1 MTYGLA
7 FYELAIALL
16 TDKLT
21 ILIDQLAPAVGGYG
35 ITLQLGSFPNG
46 VIVIGV
52 HIAYADSEFL
62 LGIIEHDISIGSR
75 EKHAFLRSK
84 SEKLGRVRAAK
95 LHRFIECDPPLVCL
109 GEHIRIH
116 IFDAGAAIGDFS
128 EVVLAPI
135 FFVGLEWAVVCG
147 NS

>member
-75 EKHAFLRSK
+75 EKHAFL
-84 SEKLGRVRAAK
+84 
-95 LHRFIECDPPLVCL
+95 I
-109 GEHIRIH
+109 I
-116 IFDAGAAIGDFS
+116 
-128 EVVLAPI
+128 
-135 FFVGLEWAVVCG
+135 
-147 NS
+147 